1 MSEQTQ
7 VWYPLRLVPQ
17 LHERVWG
24 GRRLGAIVG
33 APLPDAPV
41 GESWSMGADNAV
53 AAGPLAG
60 TPLGAVIARDP
71 AATLGRTVAAAGR
84 TDLPLLFKIIDA
96 ADRLSIQVHPDD
108 RYARTVEG
116 AAFGKSEAWHI
127 LAATPGAY
135 VIHGFSR
142 PVTPAEIRAGLGD
155 GAITGLLRRI
165 EVQAGDTL
173 YVPAGTVHA
182 IGGGL
187 LLAEIQE
194 NSDLTYRLY
203 DWGRP
208 RELHIEQSLA
218 VLHAQPP
225 GFGPS
230 RPLTVAV
237 AGGSVEYL
245 VACRYFAYQ
254 ALNVATTL
262 LSDTEGRSFH
272 VLFVQQGS
280 GRIAWEAGSAPLAQG
295 ETVFVPAALRR
306 YQLSGAGLRL
316 LRAFVPDMPADV
328 ISPLSAAGHPAAA
341 IAALGG
347 AAGNEVARAIAPICN
362 G

>member
-1 MSEQTQ
+1 VSEQAQ
-7 VWYPLRLVPQ
+7 AWYPLRLVPE

-24 GRRLGAIVG
+24 GRQLGHILGVAM
-33 APLPDAPV
+33 PDGPV
-41 GESWSMGADNAV
+41 GESWSMGTANHV

-60 TPLGAVIARDP
+60 QTLGAVIARDP
-71 AATLGRTVAAAGR
+71 AAMLGRTVLASGR
-84 TDLPLLFKIIDA
+84 SDLPLLFKVIDA
-96 ADRLSIQVHPDD
+96 AERLSIQVHPDD

-142 PVTPAEIRAGLGD
+142 SVTPAEIRAGLGD
-155 GAITGLLRRI
+155 GAITSLLRRV
-165 EVQAGDTL
+165 ELQAGDTF

-208 RELHIEQSLA
+208 RELHIDHSLA
-218 VLHAQPP
+218 VLHARPP

-230 RPLTVAV
+230 RPLTVTV
-237 AGGSVEYL
+237 GSSAIAYL
-245 VACRYFAYQ
+245 VACRYFVYQ
-254 ALNVATTL
+254 ALDVEDRL
-262 LSDTEGRSFH
+262 DCDTEGRSFH
-272 VLFVQQGS
+272 VLFSQHGTGS
-280 GRIAWEAGSAPLAQG
+280 LTWDGGSAPLRAG
-295 ETVFVPAALRR
+295 ETLFIPAALGR
-306 YQLSGAGLRL
+306 YSITGSGLRL
-316 LRAFVPDMPADV
+316 LRAFVPDVLEDV
-328 ISPLSAAGHPAAA
+328 IGPLLEAGHPAAA

-347 AAGNEVARAIAPICN
+347 GPGNEVERAIAPICN
-362 G
+362 V

>member
-1 MSEQTQ
+1 MNEETQ
-7 VWYPLRLVPQ
+7 AWYPLRLVPE
-17 LHERVWG
+17 LHARVWG
-24 GRRLGAIVG
+24 GRQLGGILGVAM
-33 APLPDAPV
+33 PDGPV
-41 GESWSMGADNAV
+41 GESWSMGTDNRVAD
-53 AAGPLAG
+53 GPLAG
-60 TPLGAVIARDP
+60 QSLGAVIARDP
-71 AATLGRTVAAAGR
+71 AATLGRTVLASGR

-96 ADRLSIQVHPDD
+96 AELLSIQVHPDD

-142 PVTPAEIRAGLGD
+142 PVTTDEIRAGLGN
-155 GAITGLLRRI
+155 GAITDLLRRV
-165 EVQAGDTL
+165 ELQAGDTF

-208 RELHIEQSLA
+208 RELHIDRSLA
-218 VLHAQPP
+218 VLHARPP
-225 GFGPS
+225 GFGLS
-230 RPLTVAV
+230 RPLAV
-237 AGGSVEYL
+237 AAGSSSVTYL
-245 VACRYFAYQ
+245 VACRYFVYQ
-254 ALNVATTL
+254 ALDVADSL
-262 LSDTEGRSFH
+262 DCDTEGHSFH
-272 VLFVQQGS
+272 VLFAQHGTGTLVWKG
-280 GRIAWEAGSAPLAQG
+280 GSASLQTG

-306 YQLSGAGLRL
+306 YRINGSGLRL
-316 LRAFVPDMPADV
+316 LRAFVPDVLEDV
-328 ISPLSAAGHPAAA
+328 ISPLLDAGHPAAA

-347 AAGNEVARAIAPICN
+347 GSGNELERAIAPICN
-362 G
+362 V